1 MIINP
6 RTNRQMKIG
15 SSSHKKAVRDGY
27 MDSDTLQIYTPK
39 GPEIKDPEIKERSNF
54 SKEKM
59 EPTLDKKTKSFLSNE
74 PKKDTESKKYTYD
87 PEIEEYVAKFKK
99 SESKK
104 PEPTLSKQ
112 RFDNEPTLGKKIKS
126 ESKPQ
131 PPKIDDSFTTEQG
144 VAEICTDIISENK
157 PKFKKLSQTETDEL
171 LRKLLYQKLYGEKPK
186 KDKSK
191 LKIKKGYSSSESD

>member
-27 MDSDTLQIYTPK
+27 MDADTLQIYTPK
-39 GPEIKDPEIKERSNF
+39 GPEIKDPEIKA
-54 SKEKM
+54 
-59 EPTLDKKTKSFLSNE
+59 
-74 PKKDTESKKYTYD
+74 PKKDTETKNYTYD

-99 SESKK
+99 SESK
-104 PEPTLSKQ
+104 PA
-112 RFDNEPTLGKKIKS
+112 LGKKTKS
-126 ESKPQ
+126 E
-131 PPKIDDSFTTEQG
+131 PKIDDSFTTEQG

-191 LKIKKGYSSSESD
+191 LKIKKAYSSESD